1 MSTTLNLTGSLLAM
15 GRELQEQGRTRDA
28 RLLFER
34 LVKFRELGSEVAE
47 EVHARLAEL
56 LIGDKQ
62 YKKARRHL
70 TILMCL
76 RPSNAK
82 YAYRYAVATHRDPK
96 GDPHRA
102 SRYYRQAVDLDPTR
116 PRWWAAYGKLL
127 CSMGR
132 TGEAVTQL
140 RRAYELDSDDPV
152 IIGRF
157 VEVLCLDDR
166 ADEARTLLR
175 IARFQHPRDGR
186 FRKLWND
193 FQFHRAAA
201 EQRMYGV
208 EEPVLLPFVRR
219 AAIQASD
226 VPVGT
231 ILRFDSAHNEV
242 SQPHHRLRRSI
253 PKDA

>member
-15 GRELQEQGRTRDA
+15 GRELHEQGRMRDA

-34 LVKFRELGSEVAE
+34 LVKFRDLGSEIAE
-47 EVHARLAEL
+47 EAHARLADL
-56 LIGDKQ
+56 LIADKQ

-70 TILMCL
+70 SILMCL

-82 YAYRYAVATHRDPK
+82 YAYRYAVASHRDPK

-102 SRYYRQAVDLDPTR
+102 ARYYRQAVDMDPTR

-127 CSMGR
+127 ASMGR

-140 RRAYELDSDDPV
+140 RRAHELDADDPV
-152 IIGRF
+152 IIGRL
-157 VEVLCLDDR
+157 VEALCLDDR

-175 IARFQHPRDGR
+175 IARFQHPRDAR

-201 EQRMYGV
+201 EQRMIAV
-208 EEPVLLPFVRR
+208 DEPVLLPFVLR
-219 AAIQASD
+219 AAIKSSD
-226 VPVGT
+226 VPAGT
-231 ILRFDSAHNEV
+231 ILRFDNSHKSPAL
-242 SQPHHRLRRSI
+242 PHHRVRRSLRR
-253 PKDA
+253 DA